1 MKMLTAVLIGT
12 TVQCAAARDIKVG
25 PGQSIQ
31 IAVDAASPGDRIM
44 VEPGI

>member
-25 PGQSIQ
+25 PGHSIQ
-31 IAVDAASPGDRIM
+31 IAVDAA
-44 VEPGI
+44 